1 MGAKILWGGNIG
13 SKVYGSPVSITV
25 IWYLPGKLKPHLK
38 SQPVPKRQDGPVKT
52 VVAKSFD
59 KIVLD
64 KSKDVLLELYA
75 PWCGHCKQL
84 EPIYKELATKV
95 KKEKNLVIAKM
106 DATANDVP
114 ESFKAEGFP
123 TIYFAPS
130 NNKESP
136 LKYGGGRTVDE
147 FMKYLKEQATVA
159 FKGKD
164 EL

>member
-1 MGAKILWGGNIG
+1 MSRIRFQHHCNCTFIYNFFKFVAA
-13 SKVYGSPVSITV
+13 
-25 IWYLPGKLKPHLK
+25 GKLTPHLK
-38 SQPVPKRQDGPVKT
+38 SQPIPKRQDSPVKT
-52 VVAKSFD
+52 VVGKSFD
-59 KIVLD
+59 KIVKD
-64 KSKDVLLELYA
+64 KSKDVLIELYA

-114 ESFKAEGFP
+114 EAFKAEGFP

-130 NNKESP
+130 NNKDNP
-136 LKYGGGRTVDE
+136 VKYSGGRTVDD
-147 FMKYLKEQATVA
+147 FMKYLKEHATVA